1 MLKASPEKAI
11 TVIAGM
17 PVKSLIGHQEQKLA
31 TIFSEER
38 SGGVSATFMLL
49 KRRPWQHVI
58 VMRNLGKRT
67 ERAHRAPRQRFTPP
81 NFEDCILW
89 SILSSF
95 KLKSAFFFFC
105 LFYLNPPQTLLVDSL
120 LCLLLKGS
128 FSWKQEAAKIKFL
141 FFLTSIT
148 TRSERLIQSG
158 DGQTKMATL
167 H

>member
-1 MLKASPEKAI
+1 MLKVSPEKAI

-38 SGGVSATFMLL
+38 SCGVSATFVSL

-58 VMRNLGKRT
+58 VMCNLGEWT
-67 ERAHRAPRQRFTPP
+67 ERAHRAPRQRFNASKFQGLHFMKHTFQFWIEICF
-81 NFEDCILW
+81 NFQFQAR
-89 SILSSF
+89 SR
-95 KLKSAFFFFC
+95 
-105 LFYLNPPQTLLVDSL
+105 
-120 LCLLLKGS
+120 GS
-128 FSWKQEAAKIKFL
+128 KRGPKMNFL

-158 DGQTKMATL
+158 NGQTKMAAL